1 MTPTMTGTLFPSDD
15 NRDLYRRD
23 DPWTS
28 RASAEQV
35 KRDIKGIHLAILAR
49 YVHHGPHTDDQMAL
63 WAVDE
68 NLCARHEQARRI
80 IRTLRDH
87 NLIRP
92 ELQPGSAT
100 EVATAVNASG
110 RSAILYNVNSHGAR
124 LVLDPAS
131 RKVIS

>member
-1 MTPTMTGTLFPSDD
+1 MTDTLFPSDD
-15 NRDLYRRD
+15 NRDLYRRT

-28 RASAEQV
+28 RAAGEQV
-35 KRDIKGIHLAILAR
+35 KRDIKGIHLALLTR
-49 YVHHGPHTDDQMAL
+49 YVHSGPYTDDQIAT
-63 WAVDE
+63 WAVDQ

-92 ELQPGSAT
+92 ELQPGSAK
-100 EVATAVNASG
+100 EVRTAINSSG
-110 RSAILYNVNSHGAR
+110 RAAILYNVNSHGAR